1 MVRSFDANFTGS
13 TAGFY
18 RPEIEGKP
26 VTETGGL
33 GKIDGEMHGGCQEL
47 LVMEQPWRARGEAI
61 FEPILD
67 EIADH
72 FEVAR
77 IKDPARRIAVTETYE
92 HLTLEGRHNSHA
104 SRLGCALEYRLW
116 RQRRL

>member
-1 MVRSFDANFTGS
+1 MVRSFDANFTGG

-47 LVMEQPWRARGEAI
+47 LMMEQPWRARGEAI

-72 FEVAR
+72 FEEAG
-77 IKDPARRIAVTETYE
+77 KKAPPRRIAVTEPYE
-92 HLTLEGRHNSHA
+92 NLTLKGRHNSHS
-104 SRLGCALEYRLW
+104 SRL
-116 RQRRL
+116 